1 MSKATPTAG
10 RTGAPGPDA
19 GTPDGPKRAK
29 LDFRF
34 LVSPQWLGG
43 LAFCAVFAMACALLG
58 QWQMDRRM
66 EAVAEIN
73 KVLENYDDAP
83 VPLAGREELFTAF
96 EPAQEWTPV
105 RLTGEYLAE
114 DTHIVRNRPKAGKPG
129 YEVMVPFRTD
139 TGEVIAV
146 NRGWLPIGDT
156 PGRPDTVPA
165 PPAGEVA
172 VVVRVK
178 PGEPDLGREAPEGQL
193 ASIDLAA
200 FEESLGYDLADTAY
214 GEMVEE
220 DPAPA
225 VRPQT
230 LVPPTLDEGPHLSYS
245 LQWFL
250 FGLMS
255 FIVWGYLARQKAVND
270 RDDREQGLTEDEGYL
285 SAHRIRRPK
294 PVRRR
299 GGRPTDEEAEDAL
312 LDQAERDAATRR
324 ETTAQR

>member
-1 MSKATPTAG
+1 MSKATETAERNAAHG
-10 RTGAPGPDA
+10 PEAPEAPGGQKKA
-19 GTPDGPKRAK
+19 A

-34 LVSPQWLGG
+34 LLSPQWLGG
-43 LAFCAVFAMACALLG
+43 LAFCAIFAVACSLLG

-73 KVLENYDDAP
+73 KVLENYDDEP
-83 VPLAGREELFTAF
+83 VPLAGNAGLFTGFQAS
-96 EPAQEWTPV
+96 QEWTPV
-105 RLTGEYLAE
+105 SMAGEYLTE
-114 DTHIVRNRPKAGKPG
+114 DTRIVRNRPKAGKPG
-129 YEVMVPFRTD
+129 YEVLVPFRAD
-139 TGEVIAV
+139 TGDVIVV
-146 NRGWLPIGDT
+146 NRGWLPIGNT
-156 PGRPDTVPA
+156 AGRPDVVPA
-165 PPAGEVA
+165 PSEGDLD

-178 PGEPDLGREAPEGQL
+178 PGEPDLGRDAPEGQL
-193 ASIDLAA
+193 ASIDLVA
-200 FEESLGYDLADTAY
+200 FEDSVGYQVADTAY

-225 VRPQT
+225 TRPQT

-255 FIVWGYLARQKAVND
+255 FIVWGYMARQKAIND
-270 RDDREQGLTEDEGYL
+270 RDDRELGLTEEDGYL
-285 SAHRIRRPK
+285 SAHRAPRAK

-312 LDQAERDAATRR
+312 LDRAEQEATAARS
-324 ETTAQR
+324 